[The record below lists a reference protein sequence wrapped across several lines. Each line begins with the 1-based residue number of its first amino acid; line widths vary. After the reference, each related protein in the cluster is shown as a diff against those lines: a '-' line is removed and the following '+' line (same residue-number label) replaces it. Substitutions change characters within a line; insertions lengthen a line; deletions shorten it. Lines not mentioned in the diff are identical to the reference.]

1 MSTFDPR
8 DLDQLALDIANWP
21 FMVAFAQKYRRL
33 LPHRVERIVSA
44 TDAGDL
50 DQAMDA
56 TLSLRVASTF
66 VGTHELAEMAR
77 YVEGR
82 LRQGDVVGALARV
95 RLLAD
100 AAERAELALAAYL
113 VEYVGATLTDA

>member
-1 MSTFDPR
+1 MSSFDPR

-21 FMVAFAQKYRRL
+21 FMVSFAEKYRAM
-33 LPHRVERIVSA
+33 LPTRVERIVSA

-50 DQAMDA
+50 DRAMDA
-56 TLSLRVASTF
+56 TLSLRVASSF

-77 YVEGR
+77 FVESR
-82 LRQGDVVGALARV
+82 LRQGDIVGALTRV

-100 AAERAELALAAYL
+100 AAERAEDALAAYL
-113 VEYVGATLTDA
+113 VEYAGAGLADA

>member
-21 FMVAFAQKYRRL
+21 FMVSFAEKYRRL
-33 LPHRVERIVSA
+33 LPDRVQRIVSA

-50 DQAMDA
+50 EQAMDA
-56 TLSLRVASTF
+56 TLSLRVASSF

-77 YVEGR
+77 YVESR
-82 LRQGDVVGALARV
+82 LRQGDVVGALARA

-113 VEYVGATLTDA
+113 VEYAGGALADA

>member
-1 MSTFDPR
+1 MSIFDPR
-8 DLDQLALDIANWP
+8 DLDQLAMDIANWP
-21 FMVAFAQKYRRL
+21 FMVSFAENYRRL
-33 LPHRVERIVSA
+33 LPARVERIVAAMDS
-44 TDAGDL
+44 GDL

-56 TLSLRVASTF
+56 TLSLRVASSF
-66 VGTHELAEMAR
+66 VGTHELAEMTR

-82 LRQGDVVGALARV
+82 LRKGDVVGALARA

-113 VEYVGATLTDA
+113 VEYAGAIRS

>member
-1 MSTFDPR
+1 VSTFDPR

-21 FMVAFAQKYRRL
+21 FMVSFAEKYRRL
-33 LPHRVERIVSA
+33 LPDRVQRIVSA

-50 DQAMDA
+50 EQAMDA
-56 TLSLRVASTF
+56 TLSLRVASSF

-77 YVEGR
+77 YVESR

-95 RLLAD
+95 QLLAD

-113 VEYVGATLTDA
+113 VEYAGGALADA

>member
-8 DLDQLALDIANWP
+8 DLDQLALDSANWP
-21 FMVAFAQKYRRL
+21 FMVSFAEKYRSL
-33 LPHRVERIVSA
+33 LPTRVQRIVTA

-56 TLSLRVASTF
+56 TLSLRVASSF

-113 VEYVGATLTDA
+113 VEYAGASLADA